1 MCLDCILSTQKA
13 VACTTVLCAILSV
26 YVCNYIIRQYV
37 SAVNIK
43 VSSYVVLP
51 KNNRKGMVCATF
63 SMLKQAKS
71 KVDFIETMWQK
82 TSRGQSPSA
91 WKCFRLCGL
100 RLCKTAV
107 W

>member
-1 MCLDCILSTQKA
+1 MLSPSIL
-13 VACTTVLCAILSV
+13 
-26 YVCNYIIRQYV
+26 
-37 SAVNIK
+37 K

-82 TSRGQSPSA
+82 NKPKAIALGLGFGV
-91 WKCFRLCGL
+91 WKANFVNIYSTTTLNFPQYS
-100 RLCKTAV
+100 
-107 W
+107 

>member
-1 MCLDCILSTQKA
+1 MHPAI
-13 VACTTVLCAILSV
+13 VGAILLA
-26 YVCNYIIRQYV
+26 YICIFILYGNML
-37 SAVNIK
+37 SPSILN
-43 VSSYVVLP
+43 VSSYAVRP
-51 KNNRKGMVCATF
+51 NNNRRCICCAIF